1 MNTSSK
7 KKEVQVTQREEVVTF
22 LADPDITYVSLVRH
36 GANNTPF
43 RIVKGY
49 KGGAMN
55 KIIQA
60 VMVPKD
66 SKVDIQ
72 ALMGKDIR
80 NDLVEE
86 EGDHKYYV
94 QVEKS
99 ACIPDSKSLV
109 LVDKDKQ
116 IYAVTYDLVAEKGTV
131 QKDTKAIPFSAH
143 GKVGTSTSAWDAS
156 KARKQFKAYAKKE
169 DGETDFSKYKKGFTL
184 LDGEADNLGSYKLP
198 THFVSDGKIVSVWKG
213 VTSAMGA
220 LHGAR
225 SGGMGLPDDVARG
238 VYNHL
243 AKEYALFD
251 EEAPEF
257 KSVFDG
263 TIEKSAI
270 EEQEP
275 STENALIKDV
285 SEVSMYEVWEE
296 LMAMSDVVTGA
307 MSQSARSE
315 TDRKKTV
322 LAAIDN
328 FRSFTDAV
336 FTHVKATDVYV
347 PEKKLGEQTIK
358 GLATLQE
365 QVSKLLNQKKEGG
378 TKMFEF
384 PKEEDAKTF
393 VQTIVDGILRQQAES
408 VETAA
413 KIKTDQDAA
422 KAAKVEFEGLKKTVD
437 DLSKVLEKL
446 AGVEVGKAATADP
459 DTTVKTDK
467 TSDGKASYVGAISG
481 LRRFHPGISAAQ

>member
-1 MNTSSK
+1 MSSK
-7 KKEVQVTQREEVVTF
+7 KKEVQITQREETVTF

-43 RIVKGY
+43 RIVKSH
-49 KGGAMN
+49 KGGSMG

-66 SKVDIQ
+66 SEIDIQ
-72 ALMGKDIR
+72 TLMGKDIR
-80 NDLVEE
+80 SDIVEE

-109 LVDKDKQ
+109 LVDKEKQ
-116 IYAVTYDLVAEKGTV
+116 IYAVTYELVAEKDPV

-143 GKVGTSTSAWDAS
+143 GKVGTSTATWDAS
-156 KARKQFKAYAKKE
+156 KARKQFKAFAKKE
-169 DGETDFSKYKKGFTL
+169 DGETDFSNYKKGFTL
-184 LDGEADNLGSYKLP
+184 LDGETDNLGSYKLP
-198 THFVSDGKIVSVWKG
+198 THYVTDGTIVSVWKG

-225 SGGMGLPDDVARG
+225 GGMTLSEDIARG

-270 EEQEP
+270 EEQELP
-275 STENALIKDV
+275 AGTALIKNV
-285 SEVSMYEVWEE
+285 SEVGMYEVWEE
-296 LMAMSDVVTGA
+296 LMAMSDVVTGVMA
-307 MSQSARSE
+307 QSARTES
-315 TDRKKTV
+315 DRKKIV
-322 LAAIDN
+322 LSAIDN
-328 FRSFTDAV
+328 FRAFTDAV
-336 FTHVKATDVYV
+336 FSHAKATDMYV

-358 GLATLQE
+358 GLKTLQE
-365 QVSKLLNQKKEGG
+365 QVSKLLNQKKGG
-378 TKMFEF
+378 TEMFEF
-384 PKEEDAKTF
+384 QKKEDAEGF
-393 VQTIVDGILRQQAES
+393 VQTIVDSALQKIAES
-408 VETAA
+408 ADTAA
-413 KIKTDQDAA
+413 KAKAEQDAA
-422 KAAKVEFEGLKKTVD
+422 EASKKEVTDLKKTVE
-437 DLSKVLEKL
+437 DLSKVIEKL
-446 AGVEVGKAATADP
+446 SGVEVGKAANSDANPTASTGEAP
-459 DTTVKTDK
+459 K
-467 TSDGKASYVGAISG
+467 GKASYTGSIPG
-481 LRRFHPGISAAQ
+481 LRRLHPGISAV

>member
-1 MNTSSK
+1 MSSNPSK
-7 KKEVQVTQREEVVTF
+7 KEIQTTQREEVVTF

-43 RIVKGY
+43 KIVKGH

-66 SKVDIQ
+66 SEIDIQ

-99 ACIPDSKSLV
+99 VCIPDSKSLV
-109 LVDKDKQ
+109 LVDKDSQ
-116 IYAVTYDLVAEKGTV
+116 VYAITYDLIADKDPI
-131 QKDTKAIPFSAH
+131 QKDTKAIPFSVH
-143 GKVGTSTSAWDAS
+143 GKVGTSTSTWDAS

-184 LDGEADNLGSYKLP
+184 LDGEPDTLGSYKLP
-198 THFVSDGKIVSVWKG
+198 THFVSDGKVVSVWKG
-213 VTSAMGA
+213 LTSAMGA

-225 SGGMGLPDDVARG
+225 SGGMGLSEDVAKG

-263 TIEKSAI
+263 TVEKSVI
-270 EEQEP
+270 EEQELP
-275 STENALIKDV
+275 AGTALVKDV
-285 SEVSMYEVWEE
+285 SEVNMYEVWEE
-296 LMAMSDVVTGA
+296 LMAMSDIVTGA
-307 MSQSARSE
+307 MSQSARTE
-315 TDRKKTV
+315 ADRKKTV

-328 FRSFTDAV
+328 FRDFTDAV
-336 FTHVKATDVYV
+336 FTHAKATDVYV

-358 GLATLQE
+358 GLEALQE

-384 PKEEDAKTF
+384 QKEEDAKTF
-393 VQTIVDGILRQQAES
+393 VQTIVDGVLQKQAES
-408 VETAA
+408 AEATAKAKTETEAAEAA
-413 KIKTDQDAA
+413 KKEIAD
-422 KAAKVEFEGLKKTVD
+422 LKKTVD

-446 AGVEVGKAATADP
+446 SGIEVGKAATTDP
-459 DTTVKTDK
+459 DTTTKTDK
-467 TSDGKASYVGAISG
+467 TPDGKVSYAGAIPG
-481 LRRFHPGISAAQ
+481 LRRTHPGISTVQ